1 MAKEGE
7 RGFFALGI
15 ALPLW
20 MAALLGIGAFFF
32 QYMHMVLAEKADLE
46 LSEEV
51 HTALQLILTDAAEA
65 QSVRMSGTAHAQT
78 LEFRKAASDLSGWRV
93 TSYRLHELDGLK
105 KLYRGHINL
114 GGFQTLTGE
123 SIVGNVAIDEFSIR
137 ILPNGLYHL
146 RLVGRSLLTGHRVEQ
161 TAEFPAQGG
170 R

>member
-46 LSEEV
+46 LS
-51 HTALQLILTDAAEA
+51 ALQLILTDAAEA

-93 TSYRLHELDGLK
+93 TSYRLHEVDGLK

-114 GGFQTLTGE
+114 GGFQPLTGE